1 MLIDFT
7 VGNFGPFKDDMIL
20 SLEATTDKDHAD
32 NLITTGC
39 VKNNLLSSTIIF
51 GSNAAGKTYIVR
63 ALRTLMSIVR
73 TIDEGIPSFLY
84 APYRVSKENRE
95 SPVRFKI
102 RLAIDDVVYEYRV
115 EYEAGVIT
123 YESLFHSPNNRMS
136 RVFERTDPMTFK
148 GGRKMISNITT
159 PDRTY
164 LAMASINGDP
174 TCKKVRDAIIH
185 DFIFIDANHKTLVQ
199 EACTFATD
207 NPKRKE
213 MLIKALMIADFGI
226 NDFTYSDRKLVLDN
240 FKDQISPSLYKRLQD
255 MSSKLVHHDIL
266 LRHDFTDADEEGSVF
281 PIEIESE
288 GTICM
293 FGLLGPMIDALENG
307 KILVIDDLG
316 AHLHPALTR
325 WIVKQFSKEYN
336 PNGAQLIANTH
347 EVGLMDIKGLLRRD
361 QIWFVNKD
369 RANGAADL
377 YCLSDFDGVRKDA
390 DIMRRYLDGRFD
402 AIPTVRH
409 RGVI

>member
-1 MLIDFT
+1 
-7 VGNFGPFKDDMIL
+7 
-20 SLEATTDKDHAD
+20 
-32 NLITTGC
+32 
-39 VKNNLLSSTIIF
+39 
-51 GSNAAGKTYIVR
+51 
-63 ALRTLMSIVR
+63 
-73 TIDEGIPSFLY
+73 
-84 APYRVSKENRE
+84 
-95 SPVRFKI
+95 
-102 RLAIDDVVYEYRV
+102 
-115 EYEAGVIT
+115 
-123 YESLFHSPNNRMS
+123 MS

-174 TCKKVRDAIIH
+174 VCKKVRDAIIH

-213 MLIKALMIADFGI
+213 LLIKALMIADFGI

-240 FKDQISPSLYKRLQD
+240 FKDQISPSLYKRLQG

-347 EVGLMDIKGLLRRD
+347 EVGLMDIKELLRRD